1 MHGAPRSANV
11 WLGLFAFNIITFII
25 FLFQFYSDRKSRLG
39 LNWTGQQSQQQ
50 IETSFQQQNNETDWF
65 YPSQDKYQSYRS
77 LQDAGEAE
85 TSALLKLMPF
95 DSVIIWIKPKRRSA
109 TIGSHSALLCGRV
122 GGSQLA
128 PTYSVFLFFFY
139 VCTPS
144 GFCVVWIEPFADPAD
159 RKSSEYV
166 EMLSVVFAKD
176 RREKKKSKV
185 KIE

>member
-85 TSALLKLMPF
+85 TSALLKWMPF

-128 PTYSVFLFFFY
+128 PTYSVFLFFFM
-139 VCTPS
+139 
-144 GFCVVWIEPFADPAD
+144 FALHLDSA
-159 RKSSEYV
+159 SSE
-166 EMLSVVFAKD
+166 LSHLLTLLIVKAPSTLKCCQLCLPRIDV
-176 RREKKKSKV
+176 KKKNQK
-185 KIE
+185 

>member
-39 LNWTGQQSQQQ
+39 LNSTGQQSQQQ
-50 IETSFQQQNNETDWF
+50 IETSFQQQNNETACF

-85 TSALLKLMPF
+85 TSALLKWMPF

-122 GGSQLA
+122 GGSHIQCF
-128 PTYSVFLFFFY
+128 FLFFMF
-139 VCTPS
+139 TLHLDS
-144 GFCVVWIEPFADPAD
+144 A
-159 RKSSEYV
+159 SSE
-166 EMLSVVFAKD
+166 LSHLLTLLIVKAPSTLKCCQLCLPRIDVK
-176 RREKKKSKV
+176 KKKSKV